1 MIKIF
6 STANCAKIAEFRRG
20 VDPADV
26 FSISFSPSSELL
38 AVTSDKSTLHVFDLT
53 KTGEVD
59 SSIASEATAGSKSS
73 QKWGFLSKIPLM
85 PRAFSD
91 VYSFTSTHFESNDN
105 AMASSSS
112 GLSPATF
119 PVPGLPGGRAAKGI
133 LGWHDDNTILVIGAG
148 RDGRWEK
155 FVLVAGDDGTRHCI
169 RDSWKHY
176 LGRN

>member
-26 FSISFSPSSELL
+26 FSIRFSPSSELL

-53 KTGEVD
+53 KSGDMDFSV
-59 SSIASEATAGSKSS
+59 ASDATASSKSS
-73 QKWGFLSKIPLM
+73 QKWGFLSKLPLM

-91 VYSFTSTHFESNDN
+91 IYSFASAHFESSDN
-105 AMASSSS
+105 VVA
-112 GLSPATF
+112 SPATF

-133 LGWHDDNTILVIGAG
+133 LGWHDDNTIIVVGAG

-155 FVLVAGDDGTRHCI
+155 FILVTGDDDLRHCI